1 MKTEAFI
8 LIIIG
13 VVLSVVGY
21 LLKDYLKKEESLKET
36 IKLQLKE
43 QGESIQLMVLRFNDF
58 KIDLVKIDGTLANI
72 IKKQSEAG
80 NNIKEAKNLAYENQT
95 KIAAHNNEINN
106 LKVNFTQYH
115 SLALDNANKIKKIE
129 DEMLVHK
136 AKNSK

>member
-21 LLKDYLKKEESLKET
+21 LLKDFLKA
-36 IKLQLKE
+36 IKVQLKE
-43 QGESIQLMVLRFNDF
+43 QGESIQLMVLSFNDF

-80 NNIKEAKNLAYENQT
+80 SNIKEAKNLAYENQT
-95 KIAAHNNEINN
+95 KIAGHDNEINN
-106 LKVNFTQYH
+106 LKVNYTQYH
-115 SLALDNANKIKKIE
+115 QLVLDNANKIKKIE
-129 DEMLVHK
+129 DEMLFYK
-136 AKNSK
+136 GKNSK

>member
-21 LLKDYLKKEESLKET
+21 LLKEFLKT
-36 IKLQLKE
+36 IKVQLKE
-43 QGESIQLMVLRFNDF
+43 QGERIQLMILSFNDF
-58 KIDLVKIDGTLANI
+58 KIDLVKIDGTLTNI
-72 IKKQSEAG
+72 IKKQTEAG
-80 NNIKEAKNLAYENQT
+80 NNIKEAKSLAYENQN
-95 KIAAHNNEINN
+95 KIAAHNNEIKN

>member
-1 MKTEAFI
+1 MKTETFI
-8 LIIIG
+8 LIIIS

-21 LLKDYLKKEESLKET
+21 LLKDFLKA
-36 IKLQLKE
+36 IKVQLKE
-43 QGESIQLMVLRFNDF
+43 QGESIQLMVLSFNDF

-95 KIAAHNNEINN
+95 KIAGHDNEINN
-106 LKVNFTQYH
+106 LKVNYTQYH
-115 SLALDNANKIKKIE
+115 QLVLDNANKIKKIE